1 MKEENWDAVIATD
14 LKSVFLTTKAAAAM
28 MMRKKNGAETTS
40 FTVHPSYLLTG
51 INCQTITT
59 LKI

>member
-1 MKEENWDAVIATD
+1 MTTLSARI
-14 LKSVFLTTKAAAAM
+14 KSCRILSFCKKLLNTILIL
-28 MMRKKNGAETTS
+28 MRKKNGAETTS